1 MTVYMDK
8 NMDKHDDARS
18 ISLPWG
24 RGSGKAALSQD
35 PFFKEVFKDK
45 DFICSLLTELLAIP
59 SLKTLD
65 FSKMELMSSNFVKD
79 SLGAKPLRQLYN
91 DLLWRLQWQD
101 GKYTYL
107 CLLLEL
113 QSKTDKSMAKRIGDY
128 ILGLYNELEKTG
140 EVKAGQSYPFVLP
153 IVIYNGE
160 QEWNAERDLGKLIS
174 KVPEDLEHLRIK
186 LRYELLDIRHTKES
200 CLKDGATSWLVRL
213 LNSENFEEFGTAMH
227 RLQELLKGDD
237 KNSIRHLLS
246 VLLSCMQRPEEE
258 SADRKTDMNDTE
270 ENGMEKDWIASWRE
284 RINQGDREKLRAEG
298 KAEGETIGEARGKVE
313 GMLKATFS
321 NLKNLVTWR
330 YGSWPAEV
338 ATSLDAKKSDLS
350 FLEQAMHWVLD
361 CPKLDEFKQKL
372 KDHDNSLGAV

>member
-1 MTVYMDK
+1 
-8 NMDKHDDARS
+8 MDKHDDARS

-24 RGSGKAALSQD
+24 RGSGKVALSQD

-59 SLKTLD
+59 SLKSLD

-200 CLKDGATSWLVRL
+200 CLK
-213 LNSENFEEFGTAMH
+213 
-227 RLQELLKGDD
+227 GDD

-284 RINQGDREKLRAEG
+284 RINKGDRERLR
-298 KAEGETIGEARGKVE
+298 AEGETIGEARGLV
-313 GMLKATFS
+313 KATFS

-330 YGSWPAEV
+330 YGSWPDEI

>member
-1 MTVYMDK
+1 MTIYTDYY
-8 NMDKHDDARS
+8 MDKHDDVQS
-18 ISLPWG
+18 ITLPWG
-24 RGSGKAALSQD
+24 RGRAALSQD

-45 DFICSLLTELLAIP
+45 DFICSLLTELLPIP
-59 SLKTLD
+59 SLKNLD
-65 FSKMELMSSNFVKD
+65 FSKMELVPSNFVKD
-79 SLGAKPLRQLYN
+79 SLGKQPLRQLYN
-91 DLLWRLQWQD
+91 DLLWRLQWKD

-107 CLLLEL
+107 CLLLEM

-140 EVKAGQSYPFVLP
+140 EIKSAQSYPFVLP
-153 IVIYNGE
+153 LVIYNGE
-160 QEWNAERDLGKLIS
+160 QVWNAERDLGKLIS
-174 KVPEDLEHLRIK
+174 QVPEDLEHLRIK
-186 LRYELLDIRHTKES
+186 LGYELLDIRHTKES
-200 CLKDGATSWLVRL
+200 ILKDGATSWLVRL
-213 LNSENFEEFGTAMH
+213 LNSDGSEEFYQAVK

-246 VLLSCMQRPEEE
+246 VLVSCMQKPE
-258 SADRKTDMNDTE
+258 DGDNTDMQTDMNDAE
-270 ENGMEKDWIASWRE
+270 EHGMEKDWITSWRE
-284 RINQGDREKLRAEG
+284 RINKGDREKLR
-298 KAEGETIGEARGKVE
+298 AEGETIGEARGRAAGKAE

-372 KDHDNSLGAV
+372 KEHDNSVGAV

>member
-1 MTVYMDK
+1 MDK
-8 NMDKHDDARS
+8 NMDKHDEARS
-18 ISLPWG
+18 LSLPWGRG

-35 PFFKEVFKDK
+35 PFFKEFFKDK
-45 DFICSLLTELLAIP
+45 DFICSLLTELLPIP
-59 SLKTLD
+59 SLKNLD

-91 DLLWRLQWQD
+91 DLLWRLQWRD

-107 CLLLEL
+107 CLLLEM

-140 EVKAGQSYPFVLP
+140 EVKVGQSYPFVLP

-160 QEWNAERDLGKLIS
+160 QVWNAERDLGKLIS

-186 LRYELLDIRHTKES
+186 LGYELLDIRHTKES
-200 CLKDGATSWLVRL
+200 NLKDGATSRLVRL
-213 LNSENFEEFGTAMH
+213 LNSKNHEEFGTAMK
-227 RLQELLKGDD
+227 RLLELLKGDD
-237 KNSIRHLLS
+237 KSSVRHILSIL
-246 VLLSCMQRPEEE
+246 VSCMQKPE
-258 SADRKTDMNDTE
+258 DGDNTDMQTDMNETE
-270 ENGMEKDWIASWRE
+270 ENGMEKDWITSWRE

-298 KAEGETIGEARGKVE
+298 EARGKLE
-313 GMLKATFS
+313 GMLKATFL

-330 YGSWPAEV
+330 YGSWPDEV

-350 FLEQAMHWVLD
+350 FLEQATRWVLD

-372 KDHDNSLGAV
+372 KDHDNSVSAV

>member
-1 MTVYMDK
+1 MRQWCRMNTTTDYY
-8 NMDKHDDARS
+8 MDKHDDARS

-59 SLKTLD
+59 SLKSLD

-284 RINQGDREKLRAEG
+284 RINQGDRERLR
-298 KAEGETIGEARGKVE
+298 AEGETIGEARGLV
-313 GMLKATFS
+313 KATFS

-330 YGSWPAEV
+330 YGSWPDEI

-372 KDHDNSLGAV
+372 KDHDNSVGAV

>member
-1 MTVYMDK
+1 MDK
-8 NMDKHDDARS
+8 NMNKHDEVRS
-18 ISLPWG
+18 LSLPWG
-24 RGSGKAALSQD
+24 RGSGKVALSQD
-35 PFFKEVFKDK
+35 PFFKEFFKDK
-45 DFICSLLTELLAIP
+45 DFICSLLTELLPIP
-59 SLKTLD
+59 SLKSLD

-91 DLLWRLQWQD
+91 DLLWRLQWKD

-107 CLLLEL
+107 CLLLEM

-160 QEWNAERDLGKLIS
+160 QVWNAERDLGKLIS

-186 LRYELLDIRHTKES
+186 LGYELLDIRHTKES
-200 CLKDGATSWLVRL
+200 NLKDGATSRLVRL
-213 LNSENFEEFGTAMH
+213 LNSNGSEEFYLAVK

-246 VLLSCMQRPEEE
+246 ILVSCMQKPE
-258 SADRKTDMNDTE
+258 DGDNTDMQTDMNDAE
-270 ENGMEKDWIASWRE
+270 EHGMEKDWIASWRE

-298 KAEGETIGEARGKVE
+298 KAEGETIGLMKGKAE

-330 YGSWPAEV
+330 YGSWPDEV

-372 KDHDNSLGAV
+372 KDHDNSVGAV

>member
-1 MTVYMDK
+1 MDK
-8 NMDKHDDARS
+8 NMNKHDEVRS
-18 ISLPWG
+18 LSLPWG
-24 RGSGKAALSQD
+24 RGSGKVALSQD
-35 PFFKEVFKDK
+35 PFFKEFFKDK
-45 DFICSLLTELLAIP
+45 DFICSLLTELLPIP
-59 SLKTLD
+59 SLKSLD

-91 DLLWRLQWQD
+91 DLLWRLQWKD

-107 CLLLEL
+107 CLLLEM

-160 QEWNAERDLGKLIS
+160 QVWNAERDLGKLIS

-186 LRYELLDIRHTKES
+186 LGYELLDIRHTKES
-200 CLKDGATSWLVRL
+200 NLKDGATSRLVRL
-213 LNSENFEEFGTAMH
+213 LNSNGSEEFYLAVK

-246 VLLSCMQRPEEE
+246 ILVSCMQKPE
-258 SADRKTDMNDTE
+258 DGDNTDMQTDMNDAE
-270 ENGMEKDWIASWRE
+270 EHGMEKDWIASWRE

-298 KAEGETIGEARGKVE
+298 KAEGETIGLMKGKAE

-330 YGSWPAEV
+330 YGSWPDEV
-338 ATSLDAKKSDLS
+338 ATSLDAKKGDLS

-372 KDHDNSLGAV
+372 KDHDNSVGAV

>member
-1 MTVYMDK
+1 M
-8 NMDKHDDARS
+8 
-18 ISLPWG
+18 
-24 RGSGKAALSQD
+24 SQD

-59 SLKTLD
+59 SLKSLN

-258 SADRKTDMNDTE
+258 TSNREHEEMNDTE
-270 ENGMEKDWIASWRE
+270 ENGMEKRLDS
-284 RINQGDREKLRAEG
+284 LL
-298 KAEGETIGEARGKVE
+298 AR
-313 GMLKATFS
+313 
-321 NLKNLVTWR
+321 KN
-330 YGSWPAEV
+330 
-338 ATSLDAKKSDLS
+338 KSR
-350 FLEQAMHWVLD
+350 
-361 CPKLDEFKQKL
+361 
-372 KDHDNSLGAV
+372 

>member
-1 MTVYMDK
+1 MDK
-8 NMDKHDDARS
+8 NMDKHDEARS
-18 ISLPWG
+18 LSLPWG
-24 RGSGKAALSQD
+24 RGSGKVALSQD
-35 PFFKEVFKDK
+35 PFFKEFFKDK
-45 DFICSLLTELLAIP
+45 DFICSLLTELLPIP
-59 SLKTLD
+59 SLKNLD

-91 DLLWRLQWQD
+91 DLLWRLQWRD

-107 CLLLEL
+107 CLLLEM

-160 QEWNAERDLGKLIS
+160 QVWNAERDLGKLIS

-186 LRYELLDIRHTKES
+186 LGYELLDIRHTKES
-200 CLKDGATSWLVRL
+200 NLKDGATSRLVRL
-213 LNSENFEEFGTAMH
+213 LNSNGSEEFYLAVK

-237 KNSIRHLLS
+237 KSSVRHILSIL
-246 VLLSCMQRPEEE
+246 VSCMQKPE
-258 SADRKTDMNDTE
+258 DGDNTDMQTDMNDAE
-270 ENGMEKDWIASWRE
+270 EHGMEKDWIASWRE

-298 KAEGETIGEARGKVE
+298 ESIGEARGKVE

-330 YGSWPAEV
+330 YGSWPDEV
-338 ATSLDAKKSDLS
+338 ATSLNAKKSDLS

-372 KDHDNSLGAV
+372 KDHDNSVSAV

>member
-1 MTVYMDK
+1 MDK
-8 NMDKHDDARS
+8 NMDKHDEVRS
-18 ISLPWG
+18 LSLPWG
-24 RGSGKAALSQD
+24 RGSGKVALSQD
-35 PFFKEVFKDK
+35 PFFKEFFKDK
-45 DFICSLLTELLAIP
+45 DFICSLLTELLPIP
-59 SLKTLD
+59 SLKSLD

-91 DLLWRLQWQD
+91 DLLWRLQWKD

-107 CLLLEL
+107 CLLLEM

-140 EVKAGQSYPFVLP
+140 EFKAGQSYPFVLP

-160 QEWNAERDLGKLIS
+160 QVWNAERDLGKLIS

-186 LRYELLDIRHTKES
+186 LGYELLDIRHTKES
-200 CLKDGATSWLVRL
+200 NLKDGATSRLVRL
-213 LNSENFEEFGTAMH
+213 LNSNGSEEFYLAVK

-237 KNSIRHLLS
+237 KSSVRHILSIL
-246 VLLSCMQRPEEE
+246 VSCMQKPE
-258 SADRKTDMNDTE
+258 DGDNTDMQTDMNDAE
-270 ENGMEKDWIASWRE
+270 EHGMEKDWIASWRE

-298 KAEGETIGEARGKVE
+298 KAEGRVEGKAE

-330 YGSWPAEV
+330 YGSWPDEV

-372 KDHDNSLGAV
+372 KDHDNSVGAV